1 MGCKVGV
8 SEHGLGLGKLD
19 LRKGYPVGTVG
30 FLGSGSVQE
39 IRSFRFITTV

>member
-8 SEHGLGLGKLD
+8 SEHGLGQGELD

-30 FLGSGSVQE
+30 FPRSGSV
-39 IRSFRFITTV
+39 